1 MDGVETAETA
11 VSADRAAAQVATALP
26 PVRFDTKIA
35 LVLRADLPVW
45 QRLNVAAFLVSGIA
59 TSAEDVV
66 GESYEDASGVRY
78 LPMFRQPVLVFAA
91 TAEQL
96 RTAYERARARELP
109 IAIFTDELFATG
121 HDEANR
127 AAVHAVSSADLRL
140 AGLALRAG
148 RKAVDAVVKGL
159 PLHE

>member
-1 MDGVETAETA
+1 MDVVETEISAER
-11 VSADRAAAQVATALP
+11 ADQAASALP
-26 PVRFDTKIA
+26 HVRFGTKIA
-35 LVLRADLPVW
+35 VVLRADLPVW
-45 QRLNVAAFLVSGIA
+45 QQLNMAAFLVSGIA
-59 TSAEDVV
+59 ATGDGVV
-66 GESYEDASGVRY
+66 GEPYEDASGVRY

-96 RTAYERARARELP
+96 RAAYERARARDLP
-109 IAIFTDELFATG
+109 IAIFTEELFSTG

-127 AAVHAVSSADLRL
+127 AAVRSVPSGELRM
-140 AGLALRAG
+140 AGLAMRAS

>member
-1 MDGVETAETA
+1 MDTVDTAETA
-11 VSADRAAAQVATALP
+11 DTTTPAVAALP
-26 PVRFDTKIA
+26 RVRFDTKIA
-35 LVLRADLPVW
+35 VVLRADLPVW
-45 QRLNVAAFLVSGIA
+45 QRVNMAAFLVSGLAA
-59 TSAEDVV
+59 TTEGVV
-66 GESYEDASGVRY
+66 GEPYEDASGVRY

-96 RTAYERARARELP
+96 RAAYERARARELP

-121 HDEANR
+121 HDAANR
-127 AAVHAVSSADLRL
+127 AAVRAVSSADLRL
-140 AGLALRAG
+140 AGLALRAN

>member
-1 MDGVETAETA
+1 MDA
-11 VSADRAAAQVATALP
+11 VRAAASAIDSAER
-26 PVRFDTKIA
+26 VRFDTKIA

-45 QRLNVAAFLVSGIA
+45 QQLNMAAFLASGVAA
-59 TSAEDVV
+59 TTKGAV
-66 GESYEDASGVRY
+66 GELYEDASGVRY

-96 RTAYERARARELP
+96 RQAYERARARELP
-109 IAIFTDELFATG
+109 IAIFTEELFVTG

-127 AAVHAVSSADLRL
+127 AAVRAVSSAELRL
-140 AGLALRAG
+140 TGLALRAG

-159 PLHE
+159 PLHA

>member
-1 MDGVETAETA
+1 MDTAEAAVTA
-11 VSADRAAAQVATALP
+11 ERAEQATPALAQ
-26 PVRFDTKIA
+26 VRFDSKIA
-35 LVLRADLPVW
+35 VVLRADLPVW
-45 QRLNVAAFLVSGIA
+45 QQLNMAAFLVSGIA
-59 TSAEDVV
+59 ATGEGVV
-66 GESYEDASGVRY
+66 GEPYEDASGVRY

-96 RTAYERARARELP
+96 RAAYERACTRELP
-109 IAIFTDELFATG
+109 IAIFTDDLFATG

-127 AAVHAVSSADLRL
+127 AAVRAVSSADLRL
-140 AGLALRAG
+140 AGVALRAN

>member
-1 MDGVETAETA
+1 MDAVETADRTDTA
-11 VSADRAAAQVATALP
+11 APGAVVRARVS
-26 PVRFDTKIA
+26 FDTKIA

-45 QRLNVAAFLVSGIA
+45 QQLNMAAFLISGVA
-59 TSAEDVV
+59 TAEEGVV
-66 GESYEDASGVRY
+66 GEPYEDASGVRY

-96 RTAYERARARELP
+96 RGAYERARARELP
-109 IAIFTDELFATG
+109 IAIFTDELFTTG

-127 AAVHAVSSADLRL
+127 AAVRAVASADLRL
-140 AGLALRAG
+140 TGMALRAH

-159 PLHE
+159 PLHQ

>member
-1 MDGVETAETA
+1 MDSVEITDTAD
-11 VSADRAAAQVATALP
+11 SAAEGATLTR
-26 PVRFDTKIA
+26 VRFDTKIA

-45 QRLNVAAFLVSGIA
+45 QQLNMATFLVSGIA
-59 TSAEDVV
+59 ATVEGAV
-66 GESYEDASGVRY
+66 GEPYEDASGVRY
-78 LPMFRQPVLVFAA
+78 LPMFRQPVMVFAA

-109 IAIFTDELFATG
+109 IAIFTDDLFATG

-127 AAVHAVSSADLRL
+127 AAVRAVTSDELRL

-148 RKAVDAVVKGL
+148 RKAVDTVVKGL
-159 PLHE
+159 SLHE

>member
-1 MDGVETAETA
+1 MNAVETAETA
-11 VSADRAAAQVATALP
+11 AQGAATP
-26 PVRFDTKIA
+26 PRVRFDTKIA

-45 QRLNVAAFLVSGIA
+45 QQLNMAAFLVSGIA
-59 TSAEDVV
+59 TAEDGVV
-66 GESYEDASGVRY
+66 GEPYEDASGVRY
-78 LPMFRQPVLVFAA
+78 LPMFRQPVLVFSA

-96 RTAYERARARELP
+96 RAAYERARARALP

-127 AAVHAVSSADLRL
+127 AAVRAVPSDDLRL
-140 AGLALRAG
+140 AGVVLRAS